1 MRFKQFLAEYAGGVD
16 LDTACSKIR
25 RECKY
30 FLKASK
36 GKALYRGM
44 KGISE
49 EAGVIFAPAPKN
61 RSPKDSSPGFNIM
74 FNAGFDLAYDF
85 KNIRQN
91 CMYATGSFTSAK
103 VYGPT
108 YFIFPKGT
116 FSWVFSPDYEDSYED
131 SGRMYGSLGY
141 AIEKDL
147 GIRIPS
153 HELSQMFE
161 HLGQENITAD
171 KFIAGGSQVDDAL
184 EEAMMDSFTDE
195 EIAAVKNLDL
205 NKILVKGLKTVFEQD
220 YIDSED
226 LNKAIGIRHEIG
238 FYGFEGYYAVPTL
251 LVYQMLKLDKSELG
265 DRFAEEIPEAK
276 YDPSTLYPYLL
287 NLIDQA

>member
-1 MRFKQFLAEYAGGVD
+1 MRFKKFLAEYAGGTD
-16 LDTACSKIR
+16 LDTACGRIR

-30 FLKASK
+30 FLKNSK

-44 KGISE
+44 KGISD

-61 RSPKDSSPGFNIM
+61 RAPKDSSPGFNIM
-74 FNAGFDLAYDF
+74 FNAGFHLAFDF
-85 KNIRQN
+85 ENIRQN

-103 VYGPT
+103 MYGPT

-131 SGRMYGSLGY
+131 SSRMYGTLGY
-141 AIEKDL
+141 TIEDEL

-161 HLGQENITAD
+161 HLGEQITTEQ
-171 KFIAGGSQVDDAL
+171 FLTGGSKVEDAL
-184 EEAMMDSFTDE
+184 SDAMQNCFTDE
-195 EIAAVKNLDL
+195 EQAVVEKLDVY
-205 NKILVKGLKTVFEQD
+205 KILIKGLKKLFEQD
-220 YIDSED
+220 YIDSESLD
-226 LNKAIGIRHEIG
+226 RAIGMKHEIG
-238 FYGFEGYYAVPTL
+238 FYGFEGYFAVPTL

-265 DRFAEEIPEAK
+265 DRFQDEIPEAK
-276 YDPSTLYPYLL
+276 YDPSILYPYLL
-287 NLIDQA
+287 NLIGSS